1 MASKW
6 DAYQKVAAEA
16 ATEIIEKTG
25 PITEKIPQEK
35 MNLIAG
41 GRKRR
46 EYGSTSRPP
55 LPDCSVEDSER
66 IRHIVALRF
75 AGYTLA
81 ECAEEVELNPGY
93 IQAWMT
99 RNQDAVGLAEQEQ
112 MERCLRAYQT
122 NLWIVRTGLS
132 ELGPRAIRTLAEIM
146 ADRKASHSTR
156 KDCAIAVLK
165 LMDVDHSATG
175 GTNEGLAKEFVS
187 FLKEARREINSE
199 RIVEADEAEV
209 IEDGDDGNLYSD

>member
-1 MASKW
+1 MANKW
-6 DAYQKVAAEA
+6 EAYQKVAAEA
-16 ATEIIEKTG
+16 AKEVIEKTA
-25 PITEKIPQEK
+25 PLTDEIPKEKQTL
-35 MNLIAG
+35 MAQ
-41 GRKRR
+41 GRKRK
-46 EYGSTSRPP
+46 EYGSSNRTP
-55 LPDCSVEDSER
+55 LHDCTPEDSDK

-75 AGYTLA
+75 AGYTVA
-81 ECAEEVELNPGY
+81 ECAEEVEINPGY
-93 IQAWMT
+93 IVAWL
-99 RNQDAVGLAEQEQ
+99 NKHQDAVGLAEQEQ

-199 RIVEADEAEV
+199 RIVEADDAEV
-209 IEDGDDGNLYSD
+209 IEDGNT